1 MASTLTTDS
10 GTSIVLSG
18 GAQAKNI
25 YWQVGSSATLGTT
38 TIFKGNIMA
47 FVSITVN
54 NGSVVDGRL
63 FAGSGGDASGAV
75 TVQSSTITVPAP

>member
-1 MASTLTTDS
+1 MGSTLTTDP

-18 GAQAKNI
+18 GAQAKNV
-25 YWQVGSSATLGTT
+25 YWQVGSSATLNTT
-38 TIFKGNIMA
+38 TIFKGNILA
-47 FVSITVN
+47 FVTITVN
-54 NGSVVDGRL
+54 SGSSVEGRL